1 MVSKI
6 LFLIELIS
14 DLSAMAPPSCHLCP
28 QDMPLDSIRA
38 MIIVHRKNQLAD
50 RARDATD
57 RAKASGVCKAPASSA
72 HAHAVG
78 MRCQHK

>member
-14 DLSAMAPPSCHLCP
+14 DLSAMAPSCHHCP

-38 MIIVHRKNQLAD
+38 MIVGPRGTLVTLNLS
-50 RARDATD
+50 RNAREFT
-57 RAKASGVCKAPASSA
+57 V
-72 HAHAVG
+72 
-78 MRCQHK
+78 

>member
-1 MVSKI
+1 VSKI

-38 MIIVHRKNQLAD
+38 MIIGPRGTLVTLNLSRN
-50 RARDATD
+50 AREFT
-57 RAKASGVCKAPASSA
+57 V
-72 HAHAVG
+72 
-78 MRCQHK
+78 